1 MKNNIHLMYFA
12 LLYKDNFKG
21 VFTSFLK
28 AKRYIDKNFEFDFID
43 SYQIIF
49 PLKAF
54 DYYYN
59 WEIISISKVYKNITC
74 DVCVSIEDVKKI
86 DNRYNIRGRLS
97 RYNPYLYKKIDIQLK
112 EIEYAEILNLQYII
126 ETEIKMDLK
135 VLNEQIIA
143 ENSKPIR

>member
-1 MKNNIHLMYFA
+1 MNNNIHLMYFA

-21 VFTSFLK
+21 VFTSFLR

-43 SYQIIF
+43 SYQITF

-59 WEIISISKVYKNITC
+59 WEIIQISKVYKNITC
-74 DVCVSIEDVKKI
+74 DVCVSIQDVKKI

-97 RYNPYLYKKIDIQLK
+97 RYNSYLYKKIDTQLK
-112 EIEYAEILNLQYII
+112 EIEYTEILNLQYII
-126 ETEIKMDLK
+126 ETEIKMDINT
-135 VLNEQIIA
+135 LNEQILD